1 MHSQSLSH
9 WAHEHS
15 FLGAR
20 HDERARRT
28 WSVVALTGAM
38 MILEIAGGTV
48 FGSIALVADGWHM
61 GTHVLALAIAGLA
74 YLFARRHV
82 GDSRFSLGTGKFG
95 ELAAFGSAIILAMI
109 ALGIGY
115 ESVLRLVHPVAI
127 HFREA
132 VPIAA
137 LGLCV
142 NLASAWLL
150 RESNGHAHGHLGHA
164 HPIHHHEDHDHPHA
178 SWAHA
183 HGAQHE
189 HRHDDHAHGHAAH
202 HDTNYRAAY
211 VHVLADALTSVLT
224 IAGLSIAWAF
234 GLDFIDPLVG
244 MVGMFVILSWAVAL
258 VRSAGSVLLDTVP
271 DPALAR
277 RIRERIETGGDR
289 LADLHLWQ
297 VGPGHSAVIMSVVS
311 DAPQEPSAYKQRLAD
326 LAGLSHVTVE
336 VNHCAHAGK

>member
-1 MHSQSLSH
+1 MHSHSLSH

-20 HDERARRT
+20 HDERERRT
-28 WSVVALTGAM
+28 WSVVALTAAM
-38 MILEIAGGTV
+38 MILEIVGGTV
-48 FGSIALVADGWHM
+48 FGSIALIADGWHM

-82 GDSRFSLGTGKFG
+82 SDPRFSLGTGKFG

-115 ESVLRLVHPVAI
+115 ESVLRLLHPVAI

-150 RESNGHAHGHLGHA
+150 RESH
-164 HPIHHHEDHDHPHA
+164 
-178 SWAHA
+178 
-183 HGAQHE
+183 
-189 HRHDDHAHGHAAH
+189 DHAHGHAGHSDHHPAHYDHDDHHDDDHAHDHDAQGDHAHGQAAH
-202 HDTNYRAAY
+202 HRDTNYRAAY
-211 VHVLADALTSVLT
+211 VHVLADALTSVLA
-224 IAGLSIAWAF
+224 IAGLSLAWAF
-234 GLDFIDPLVG
+234 GLNFMDPLVG
-244 MVGMFVILSWAVAL
+244 LVGMLVILSWSFGL
-258 VRSAGSVLLDTVP
+258 VRSAGGVLLDAVP
-271 DPALAR
+271 DPALAQ
-277 RIRERIETGGDR
+277 RIRERIEVGGDR

-297 VGPGHSAVIMSVVS
+297 VGPGHAAVIMSVVS
-311 DAPQEPSAYKQRLAD
+311 DAPQAPSAYKHRLED

-336 VNHCAHAGK
+336 VNQCPHAVK

>member
-1 MHSQSLSH
+1 MHSH
-9 WAHEHS
+9 HEHS

-20 HDERARRT
+20 HDERERRT
-28 WSVVALTGAM
+28 WSVVALTAAM
-38 MILEIAGGTV
+38 MILEIVGGTM

-82 GDSRFSLGTGKFG
+82 SDPRFSLGTGKFG
-95 ELAAFGSAIILAMI
+95 ELAAFGSAVILAMI
-109 ALGIGY
+109 ALGIGC
-115 ESVLRLVHPVAI
+115 ESVLRLLHPVAI

-150 RESNGHAHGHLGHA
+150 RESHDHTHGHAGHSHHGHAH
-164 HPIHHHEDHDHPHA
+164 HDHTH
-178 SWAHA
+178 HD
-183 HGAQHE
+183 
-189 HRHDDHAHGHAAH
+189 HDDHHHDYAHDHDAHGGHARGHAAH
-202 HDTNYRAAY
+202 HRDSNYRAAY
-211 VHVLADALTSVLT
+211 VHVLADALTSVLA
-224 IAGLSIAWAF
+224 IAGLSLAWAF
-234 GLDFIDPLVG
+234 GLNFMDPLVG
-244 MVGMFVILSWAVAL
+244 LVGMLVILSWSVGL
-258 VRSAGSVLLDTVP
+258 VRSAGGVLLDTVP
-271 DPALAR
+271 DPALVQ

-297 VGPGHSAVIMSVVS
+297 VGPGHAAVIMSVVS
-311 DAPQEPSAYKQRLAD
+311 DTPQAPSAYKQRLGD

-336 VNHCAHAGK
+336 VNQCPHAVK